1 MKADPARTPF
11 VRPAGD
17 PRLMDRLPLFDG
29 PLGKDG
35 EDNLVELL
43 AWRARRDRSRDVP
56 MGSAPFVLEDPC
68 PGCGA
73 ERVATMVFRFGDDF
87 PLPRMEPHFECRG
100 GRVLHQEITDAPIP
114 MSEWSRIL
122 GRFREESA
130 V

>member
-1 MKADPARTPF
+1 
-11 VRPAGD
+11 
-17 PRLMDRLPLFDG
+17 MDRLPLFDA
-29 PLGKDG
+29 PLGRDG
-35 EDNLVELL
+35 GDKLVELL

-56 MGSAPFVLEDPC
+56 MGSDPFVLEDPC

-73 ERVATMVFRFGDDF
+73 ERVATMVFRFTDDVRLEDGSAGAGRRAAV

-100 GRVLHQEITDAPIP
+100 GRVLHQDITDAPIP
-114 MSEWSRIL
+114 ISEWSRIL